1 MGDRGWTPGG
11 GGGTAG
17 GDGSA
22 GASSAPEGGARAGR
36 LKRLG
41 ERSGSQKNVS
51 LGGVEKKDVHY
62 TPEEVGSKQ
71 ETWRQIEQ
79 SSREAAGREGGVD
92 VAASQA
98 RISQALLEMGKDEDN
113 EGGSVIRAF
122 SLLAAQSQAGG
133 DLSRSSLSKWTMSL
147 PADIR
152 PSEDE
157 LEQLLAR
164 LDPRSTDRIDFG
176 WEKKHNPHSPLPA
189 PHPLPTPQP
198 QPLKSI
204 SHSTYGNAARAHPES

>member
-11 GGGTAG
+11 GGGGSEG
-17 GDGSA
+17 GDGGA
-22 GASSAPEGGARAGR
+22 GASAAPEGGARAGR

-41 ERSGSQKNVS
+41 ERSASQKNVS

-62 TPEEVGSKQ
+62 TAEEVGSKQ

-79 SSREAAGREGGVD
+79 SSREAAGHREGVD
-92 VAASQA
+92 VASSQA
-98 RISQALLEMGKDEDN
+98 RLSQALLDMGKDEEN
-113 EGGSVIRAF
+113 GAGSIIRAF

-147 PADIR
+147 PADTR

-157 LEQLLAR
+157 LNLLLAR
-164 LDPRSTDRIDFG
+164 LDPKSTDRIDFG
-176 WEKKHNPHSPLPA
+176 
-189 PHPLPTPQP
+189 
-198 QPLKSI
+198 
-204 SHSTYGNAARAHPES
+204 